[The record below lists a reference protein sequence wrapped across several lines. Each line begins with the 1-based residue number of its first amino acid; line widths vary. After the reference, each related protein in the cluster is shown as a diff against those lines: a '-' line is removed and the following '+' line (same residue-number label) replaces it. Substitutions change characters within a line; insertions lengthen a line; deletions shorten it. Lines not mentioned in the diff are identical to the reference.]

1 MTTET
6 TLDTV
11 TASEDAPAKKKL
23 VEKIALTLTVDEAV
37 YSKTLQDLGVYLI
50 TSNKVF
56 FENFKKFVDEHFA
69 HTEITLHERLFML
82 SDETVTVDGVD
93 TIVKHPILDIRV
105 GSLLVSG
112 KRSIYDITVYGSI
125 NPNGDQ
131 EFLFP
136 IPMDILRGATTEQ
149 VKQILDTSATAALTS
164 DEMEEF
170 NKNNP
175 DASSV
180 FGLVLNEDPNIVEG
194 VLDTLMDI
202 SDLADHMDQ

>member
-1 MTTET
+1 MLKFTENDCDIAYT
-6 TLDTV
+6 KQVLLY
-11 TASEDAPAKKKL
+11 AS
-23 VEKIALTLTVDEAV
+23 
-37 YSKTLQDLGVYLI
+37 
-50 TSNKVF
+50 
-56 FENFKKFVDEHFA
+56 
-69 HTEITLHERLFML
+69 
-82 SDETVTVDGVD
+82 
-93 TIVKHPILDIRV
+93 
-105 GSLLVSG
+105 
-112 KRSIYDITVYGSI
+112 YGLI